1 MLPTITILEND
12 SFYFSLNNRRL
23 YVLKELRKKGL
34 IPNNHIKV
42 RIKQAN
48 MQEATRYVAS
58 KCSLNASIMK
68 EYKKSDNNNNN
79 NNDDDNVSDDNNEDN
94 NNTNNK
100 GDDDNDDDNNDN
112 NDIRNQRIK
121 EYSKLKNNNKK
132 NVSDGNNNVN
142 LDPKIAASLKALM
155 KLIDRGKD
163 HQVEQQIA
171 TWILSKQINEKQKR
185 YIMDEIGMS

>member
-12 SFYFSLNNRRL
+12 TFYFSLNNRRL

-68 EYKKSDNNNNN
+68 EYKKSDNSNNNN
-79 NNDDDNVSDDNNEDN
+79 GDDDDVSDDNNEDN
-94 NNTNNK
+94 NTTNNK
-100 GDDDNDDDNNDN
+100 SDDDNN
-112 NDIRNQRIK
+112 NDRRNQTIQ
-121 EYSKLKNNNKK
+121 EYSKLKNNKK
-132 NVSDGNNNVN
+132 VSDNDDNVN
-142 LDPKIAASLKALM
+142 LDPKIASSLKGLM
-155 KLIDRGKD
+155 KLIDRGKNQ
-163 HQVEQQIA
+163 QVEQQIA

-185 YIMDEIGMS
+185 FIMDEIGMS

>member
-34 IPNNHIKV
+34 IPNNQIKV

-48 MQEATRYVAS
+48 IQEATRYVAS
-58 KCSLNASIMK
+58 KCTLNASIMK
-68 EYKKSDNNNNN
+68 EYNKSDNNNNN
-79 NNDDDNVSDDNNEDN
+79 NNNGDNVSDDNNEDN

-100 GDDDNDDDNNDN
+100 SDDDD
-112 NDIRNQRIK
+112 DIRKIK
-121 EYSKLKNNNKK
+121 EYSKLKNNSKK
-132 NVSDGNNNVN
+132 NVSDDNDNVN
-142 LDPKIAASLKALM
+142 LDPKIASSLKALM